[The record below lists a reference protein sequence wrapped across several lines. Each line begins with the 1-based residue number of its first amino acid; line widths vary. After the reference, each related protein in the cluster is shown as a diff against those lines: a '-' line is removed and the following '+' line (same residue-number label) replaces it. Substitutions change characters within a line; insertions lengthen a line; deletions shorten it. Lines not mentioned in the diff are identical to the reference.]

1 MDVLSIIKSSLF
13 AFVSSV
19 ARNLLLA
26 GLTWLVSRKVIDEAT
41 SSQLLTFAPM
51 VLAAVAWSFVEKYVL
66 AKLHFEKLQT
76 ALNLPTGST
85 LAHLDE
91 ALRKQKE

>member
-1 MDVLSIIKSSLF
+1 
-13 AFVSSV
+13 
-19 ARNLLLA
+19 
-26 GLTWLVSRKVIDEAT
+26 
-41 SSQLLTFAPM
+41 M